1 MKKTDHMPDRPS
13 CWRRRAAAAAV
24 GAALLAGCGGG
35 KDDVYSPLPPL
46 PGIACSTLDERAWL
60 DAYFDEWY
68 FWYRQAP
75 NPNPAR
81 DMSLGEFFEA
91 SLYAGN
97 DPEFPRADRWSYIE
111 STADYD
117 RFFSDGRLL
126 GYGVYL
132 AGLETQADPARP
144 LRVRYVEPLSDAAAQ
159 GVQRGDRIV
168 SVNGRTAAEIVAA
181 DDYGIFTPSAEGQR
195 LALVLDNGNGQR
207 TVNLRA
213 NAFALSPVTG
223 ARVLQTPQ
231 GRRMGYLH
239 VKDLISQAESGIA
252 AAFADF
258 RAQGVQEL
266 AIDLRYNGGG
276 LVSLSR
282 TLASYVSAGRTR
294 SQTFARLRFNDKLA
308 RDHDESFR
316 FDNPPAAL
324 GLSRVYVL
332 AGPRTCSAAELVIN
346 GLKPFVDVVVVGA
359 TSCGKP
365 VGFQPVSRCDSTFNV
380 VNFESVNA
388 AGQGRYWDGLS
399 PSCPVA
405 EDFGKPLGSADEP
418 LLAAAQGH
426 ADGGGCP
433 AASASDTVLR
443 RALRP
448 GAARGEPA
456 ERQGMWA
463 R

>member
-1 MKKTDHMPDRPS
+1 MNRHLQ
-13 CWRRRAAAAAV
+13 RAAMAFI

-35 KDDVYSPLPPL
+35 DEVDSPLPPL

-68 FWYRQAP
+68 FWVRQAP

-81 DMSLGEFFEA
+81 DMSLDEFFRA
-91 SLYAGN
+91 SLYTGN
-97 DPEFPRADRWSYIE
+97 DPQFPAADRWSDIE
-111 STADYD
+111 PTADFD
-117 RFFSDGRLL
+117 RFFADGRML

-132 AGLETQADPARP
+132 AGLETNGDPARP

-168 SVNGRTAAEIVAA
+168 SADGRAAAEIVAA
-181 DDYGIFTPSAEGQR
+181 GDYGVFTPSAEGQR
-195 LALVLDNGNGQR
+195 LALVLDNGSGAR

-223 ARVLQTPQ
+223 ARVLTTPQ

-239 VKDLISQAESGIA
+239 VKDMISQAESGIGT
-252 AAFADF
+252 AFAAF

-266 AIDLRYNGGG
+266 ALDLRYNGGG

-282 TLASYVSAGRTR
+282 TLASHVAAARTR
-294 SQTFARLRFNDKLA
+294 DQTYARLLFNDKLD
-308 RDHDESFR
+308 REHNESFR
-316 FDNPPAAL
+316 FENPSAAL
-324 GLSRVYVL
+324 ALTRVYVL

-359 TSCGKP
+359 ASCGKP
-365 VGFQPVSRCDSTFNV
+365 VGFQPVSRCDSTFSV

-399 PSCPVA
+399 PTCPVA
-405 EDFGKPLGSADEP
+405 EDFGKALGSADEP
-418 LLAAAQGH
+418 LLAAAQAH

-433 AASASDTVLR
+433 APSVQGTTLR

-448 GAARGEPA
+448 GGVRDEPA
-456 ERQGMWA
+456 ERQGMWL

>member
-1 MKKTDHMPDRPS
+1 MKSTDRKRF
-13 CWRRRAAAAAV
+13 WRRRAAAAAL
-24 GAALLAGCGGG
+24 GAALLGGCGG
-35 KDDVYSPLPPL
+35 DDRVDSPLPPL
-46 PGIACSTLDERAWL
+46 PGIACSTPDERAWL

-68 FWYRQAP
+68 FWVRQAP

-81 DMSLGEFFEA
+81 DMSLDEFFRA
-91 SLYAGN
+91 SLYTGN
-97 DPEFPRADRWSYIE
+97 DPEFPAADRWSYIE
-111 STADYD
+111 PTADFD
-117 RFFSDGRLL
+117 RFFSDGRTL

-132 AGLETQADPARP
+132 AGLETNGDPARP

-168 SVNGRTAAEIVAA
+168 SVDGRAAAEIVAA
-181 DDYGIFTPSAEGQR
+181 DDYGVFTPGAEGQR
-195 LALVLDNGNGQR
+195 LALVLDNGNGTR
-207 TVNLRA
+207 TVSLRA
-213 NAFALSPVTG
+213 DAFALSPVTG

-239 VKDLISQAESGIA
+239 VKDMISQAESGIT
-252 AAFADF
+252 AAFAGF
-258 RAQGVQEL
+258 KAQGVQEL

-282 TLASYVSAGRTR
+282 TLASHVAAARTR
-294 SQTFARLRFNDKLA
+294 DRTYARLLFNDKLA

-316 FDNPPAAL
+316 FDNPSAAL

-346 GLKPFVDVVVVGA
+346 GLRPFVDVVVVGA
-359 TSCGKP
+359 ASCGKP

-388 AGQGRYWDGLS
+388 AGQGRYWDGFS
-399 PSCPVA
+399 PTCPVA

-418 LLAAAQGH
+418 LLAAARTH

-433 AASASDTVLR
+433 AVSAADTALR

-456 ERQGMWA
+456 ERQGMWG

>member
-1 MKKTDHMPDRPS
+1 MNPPLK
-13 CWRRRAAAAAV
+13 RAAMALI

-35 KDDVYSPLPPL
+35 DEVYSPLPPL

-81 DMSLGEFFEA
+81 DMGLDEFFQA
-91 SLYAGN
+91 SLYTGN
-97 DPEFPRADRWSYIE
+97 DPQFPVADRWSYIE
-111 STADYD
+111 PTADFD
-117 RFFSDGRLL
+117 RFFGDGRLL

-132 AGLETQADPARP
+132 AGLETHADPARP

-159 GVQRGDRIV
+159 GVQRGERIV
-168 SVNGRTAAEIVAA
+168 SVDGRAAAEIVAA
-181 DDYGIFTPSAEGQR
+181 NDYAIFTPSAEGQR
-195 LALVLDNGNGQR
+195 LTLVLDNGNGTR
-207 TVNLRA
+207 TVSLRA
-213 NAFALSPVTG
+213 GAFALSPVTG

-239 VKDLISQAESGIA
+239 VKDMISQAESGIA

-258 RAQGVQEL
+258 KAQGVQEL

-282 TLASYVSAGRTR
+282 TLASHVAAARTR
-294 SQTFARLRFNDKLA
+294 NQTYARLLYNDKLDQ
-308 RDHDESFR
+308 DHDESVR
-316 FDNPPAAL
+316 FDDPQAAL

-359 TSCGKP
+359 ASCGKP

-388 AGQGRYWDGLS
+388 AGQGRYWNGIG
-399 PSCPVA
+399 PTCAVA
-405 EDFGKPLGSADEP
+405 EDLSKPLGSADET
-418 LLAAAQGH
+418 LLAAAQRH

-433 AASASDTVLR
+433 AASAADTVLR
-443 RALRP
+443 RALRA